1 MIVCIA
7 EKPSVARDI
16 ARILGA
22 TASHKGYIEGNGY
35 QVTWTFGHLCTLKE
49 PDDYTPM
56 WKRWAL
62 GSLPMIPQRFGIKL
76 IEDKGVAEQFA
87 VIERLMQAADGIIN
101 CGDAGQEGEL
111 IQRWVMQKAQAKCP
125 VKRLWISSMTDEAI
139 RDGFRTL
146 KDQEEYKPLYLAGLS
161 RAIGDWLLGMNA
173 TRLYTLKYGQNR
185 QVLSVG
191 RVQTPTLALIVNRQ
205 KEIDNFKPE
214 PYWVLSTV
222 YRDTLFTATKGKFT
236 NKEEGEQSFAQIEGK
251 PFTITDVQK
260 KAGRE
265 APPHLYDLT
274 SLQVDCN
281 KKFSMS
287 AETTLN
293 VIQSLYE
300 KKLTTYPRVDTQY
313 LSDDIYPKCAATLR
327 GLRGYEAFTQPLA
340 DKPLPKSKKVFDSS
354 KVTDHHAI
362 IPTGVP
368 AQSLTDL
375 ERNVYDLIARRFI
388 SVFYPDCKF
397 STTTATGRVDEVDFK
412 VSGKQILDPGWR
424 VLYAKDVPQ
433 DDNDSSKQQDEER
446 TLPAFTKGE
455 SGPHKP
461 TLTEKWT
468 SPPPYYTEATLL
480 RAMETAGKFVEDE
493 ELRAALKENGIGRPS
508 SRANI
513 IETLFKRHYIR
524 RERKKIVATPTGIEL
539 IGIIKEELLK
549 SCELTGIWEKK
560 LRDIEHKKYDAGQFI
575 DELKQQITTIV
586 NDVLADNSNRHVAV
600 TTDEDLKKK
609 VKKKTA
615 TPKPAAQPKAKPAKT
630 APKKEEQTLPADDT
644 IIGKVCPV
652 CGKGHI
658 IKGKTAYGCDRWKEG
673 CTFRLQFKQ

>member
-340 DKPLPKSKKVFDSS
+340 GKPLPKSKKVFDSS

-630 APKKEEQTLPADDT
+630 APKKEKQTLPADDT